1 MEKARVDLLVM
12 AAKLGDS
19 NAFDQLCRHFQPG
32 LLRFAYKLLNSESLA
47 MDACQNTWLKM
58 TKSIRRLD
66 DPRAFKSWL
75 YRSLRWQA
83 TDMQRKRINEE
94 PLTEQQELEQ
104 CHQAQQHHDSLA
116 INDDLLLQINH
127 LSEIDKQAI
136 YLFYLEEMTLQEI
149 STVLG
154 VPIGTV
160 KSRLNRARNQLR
172 KTLTN
177 SCH

>member
-1 MEKARVDLLVM
+1 MEQARVDLLVM
-12 AAKLGDS
+12 AAKSGDVK
-19 NAFDQLCRHFQPG
+19 AFDQLCRYFQPG
-32 LLRFAYKLLNSESLA
+32 LLRFAYKLLHSESLA

-58 TKSIRRLD
+58 TKSIKRLD

-75 YRSLRWQA
+75 YRSLRWQIA
-83 TDMQRKRINEE
+83 DMHRKRAKEE
-94 PLTEQQELEQ
+94 PLTEQQELAQCDQTEQ
-104 CHQAQQHHDSLA
+104 IDKPIRIDNDLSLHL
-116 INDDLLLQINH
+116 NQ

-136 YLFYLEEMTLQEI
+136 HLFYLEEMSLQEI
-149 STVLG
+149 SAVLG

-177 SCH
+177 NCH